1 MKKEYEI
8 ILDVELPEKAEQ
20 PIKQT
25 VLQVKD
31 LQKELLVLRLAFG
44 QLKAAIAD
52 AAAPVAAVVV
62 PVVTGAVRAATRL
75 VKTLGQVAAGVLGV
89 QAAQVKVQKTLVR
102 TAAAAKRT
110 VASFD
115 QLNRLQ
121 ATGGSSTVTS
131 TAPVAVKTTLSPQ
144 VQETVNQINAL
155 LEPLKNMDLSPVQW
169 CLARLQ
175 DALKN
180 LWTQAG
186 TTLGGLWHQV
196 LVPFV
201 TWVTE
206 KLSPVLL
213 NLATGAVKLLTV
225 AMKDAGDGFGAVWQA
240 AQPMAEF
247 LGTAVLNVIDQVRR
261 LFAHLRIAMA
271 TDSASIG
278 QVLESLGN
286 AMHALWALIDPVLNK
301 LRTAFAMNFEQMG
314 QVAIRTVGYLLDAV
328 AGLLEFFTG
337 LFADDWDSFWGGLS
351 KACKSSINAV
361 ISLLNG
367 LLGALTKA
375 LNSLFKLLNK
385 ISITVPEWVPE
396 YGGKTFGL
404 SLKSVTAP
412 QIPYLAKGAVLPAN
426 QPFLAVVGDQC
437 HGTNVEAP
445 LATIQEAVALVMSD
459 QLSAL
464 QAGFDATVQQLQ
476 LLRQTVGSIEVGDT
490 VIGAAAERY
499 QAKLAVLRGG
509 QF

>member
-1 MKKEYEI
+1 MD
-8 ILDVELPEKAEQ
+8 LDMVQPEQVEKTVE
-20 PIKQT
+20 QT

-52 AAAPVAAVVV
+52 AVAPVAAVVV
-62 PVVTGAVRAATRL
+62 PAVTNAVRAATRL

-89 QAAQVKVQKTLVR
+89 QVAQTKVQKTLLR

-110 VASFD
+110 VAAFD

-121 ATGGSSTVTS
+121 GVSGSGVVTTTV
-131 TAPVAVKTTLSPQ
+131 PEKTPALSPK
-144 VQETVNQINAL
+144 VQEMVGQITAL
-155 LEPLKNMDLSPVQW
+155 LAPLKAIDLTPVRW
-169 CLARLQ
+169 GIARLEEAF
-175 DALKN
+175 DS
-180 LWTQAG
+180 LWAQAG

-196 LVPFV
+196 LVPFAG
-201 TWVTE
+201 WVTE

-213 NLATGAVKLLTV
+213 NLATGAVKLLTE
-225 AMKDAGDGFGAVWQA
+225 ALAAAGDGFGAVWQA
-240 AQPMAEF
+240 AQPMVEF
-247 LGTAVLNVIDQVRR
+247 LGTSVLTVIDQVRR
-261 LFAHLRIAMA
+261 LFAHLRIAIE
-271 TDSASIG
+271 TDGIG
-278 QVLESLGN
+278 IRGVLESLAN
-286 AMHALWALIDPVLNK
+286 AMNALWTRISPLLTT
-301 LRTAFAMNFEQMG
+301 LRTAFAKAFEDVSQLT
-314 QVAIRTVGYLLDAV
+314 IRTVGHLLQAVSGLLDTLT
-328 AGLLEFFTG
+328 GLLTG
-337 LFADDWDSFWGGLS
+337 DWERLWGGLG
-351 KACKSSINAV
+351 KVCKGSINGI

-367 LLGALTKA
+367 FLTVLTKA
-375 LNSLFKLLNK
+375 VNSLFKLLNK
-385 ISITVPEWVPE
+385 ISITVPDWVPE

-404 SLKSVTAP
+404 SLRSVTAP

-426 QPFLAVVGDQC
+426 QPFLAVVGDQK

-445 LATIQEAVALVMSD
+445 LATIQEAVALVMGD
-459 QLSAL
+459 QLAAL

-476 LLRQTVGSIEVGDT
+476 LLRQTVGAIEVGDT